1 MHRLSE
7 IDTTALHEPC
17 EEDKM
22 EKFNSKSLT
31 KSLTRV
37 AQAVRI
43 LFYLFT
49 FSFLFITEFIP
60 VIFILI
66 VSA

>member
-7 IDTTALHEPC
+7 IDTTPLHKPC

-22 EKFNSKSLT
+22 EKYNSESLT
-31 KSLTRV
+31 KSLPCV
-37 AQAVRI
+37 AQAAQI

-49 FSFLFITEFIP
+49 FSLVFNTEFIP